1 MSVKIEDIMTHLT
14 PDQTEA
20 EQSLSPDTRQ
30 TWTAPVINFLMKEMA
45 HVESSIGTTTDGFY
59 GASS

>member
-1 MSVKIEDIMTHLT
+1 MTHLT